1 MESWKWDS
9 IAAGRGRVK
18 TWGEEGSTYHATS
31 KPTPPFVRDH
41 YPSLLFLSVAAAA
54 EVACHEPLA
63 HLVIHLRH
71 LQLGHSLRSCSTQ
84 QKIYRDIRVSGRCR
98 GATSRAGGGVT
109 QLIVPSL

>member
-9 IAAGRGRVK
+9 IAAGGGQVK

-54 EVACHEPLA
+54 EDACHEPLA

-71 LQLGHSLRSCSTQ
+71 LQLGHSLRSCST
-84 QKIYRDIRVSGRCR
+84 
-98 GATSRAGGGVT
+98 
-109 QLIVPSL
+109 